1 MRKLYK
7 FWSAVTGKL
16 SGCISGR
23 GKMLDERH
31 RKSRLECEHF
41 AVSYDTVAEKGTK
54 MERG

>member
-7 FWSAVTGKL
+7 FWSAVTAKL
-16 SGCISGR
+16 SGSISGR